1 MTDYDEVMPTPE
13 RSEEELIEMVKGEF
27 SGPVTPPPANDV
39 PEAPME
45 FYEEQASLYAAR
57 EAESA
62 QDAGAFFDFDEH
74 EAAEWT
80 ATVRND
86 KPTIVKTSD
95 LTDEEKDEA
104 RRQELLAKQREKQRK
119 KIDEALAVEAM
130 DDPLIASLNKSNEI
144 KPVNYVIQSLI
155 PERSVGFLV
164 GESGAKKTFAALQM
178 AICVATGIDFGGLP
192 VRQGSVMYFA
202 PEDASGVRE
211 RYAGWKYT
219 QNKNQPLPNFWV
231 LSQQVPLHRESEL
244 QTFAATIKASP
255 FFGLNPLSLIVIDT
269 YSANSA
275 GQKVGETL
283 KPGKDDEPDTWIGG
297 TDFNENDNN
306 VAAILMRNAALLAEW
321 LNCAVMIIHH
331 TGKDTER
338 GARGASTLR
347 ANAGFEIMVKKCKDK
362 ELFVIEHTKAKGC
375 ALLPPRAMRT
385 KAAKLPPELVK
396 MKREALARMQPVRP
410 EAKANPAA
418 WEIGD
423 NLGTLTVI
431 NALEPVPTGD
441 KDEKP
446 AGAAE
451 VQQRSQTEEN
461 ALRLAQAVHE
471 YNEKRGKNR
480 KIPKMKKAALY
491 EMFRHDMEPKLT
503 GMKMTRAFDHATKV
517 MGLIKMAGDETLT
530 ATSEAIPLLGGIR
543 DQQPLPTD
551 WKPTS
556 GEGDLD
562 EF

>member
-1 MTDYDEVMPTPE
+1 MTDYDDLPE
-13 RSEEELIEMVKGEF
+13 PSKDELIEMVLGY
-27 SGPVTPPPANDV
+27 PDAQQTPPPANDV
-39 PEAPME
+39 PEPSDE
-45 FYEEQASLYAAR
+45 FYEQLQSQHEAL
-57 EAESA
+57 EAESP
-62 QDAGAFFDFDEH
+62 QSYGGFFDFEEH

-80 ATVRND
+80 ATVRDD
-86 KPTIVKTSD
+86 KPTIVKTSE
-95 LTDEEKDEA
+95 LSEEERDEA

-178 AICVATGIDFGGLP
+178 ALCVARGVHFGGLP

-219 QNKNQPLPNFWV
+219 QNGNQPLSNFWV

-275 GQKVGETL
+275 GQKVGEIF
-283 KPGKDDEPDTWIGG
+283 KAGKGDEPDTWTGG

-385 KAAKLPPELVK
+385 KAAKLPPDLVK
-396 MKREALARMQPVRP
+396 MKREALARMTGLDD
-410 EAKANPAA
+410 EARNNPAA
-418 WEIGD
+418 WDIGD
-423 NLGTLTVI
+423 NLGTLVVV
-431 NALEPVPTGD
+431 NKLEAVPSD
-441 KDEKP
+441 SKDEKP

-451 VQQRSQTEEN
+451 TQERSKTETN

-480 KIPKMKKAALY
+480 KIPKIKKAGLY
-491 EMFRHDMEPKLT
+491 EMFRHDMEPPIK
-503 GMKMTRAFDHATKV
+503 GMNMTRAFDHATKV
-517 MGLIKMAGDETLT
+517 MGLIKMAGDESLT
-530 ATSEAIPLLGGIR
+530 ATNEAIPLLGGITSEK
-543 DQQPLPTD
+543 PLPTD

-556 GEGDLD
+556 GADDLN

>member
-13 RSEEELIEMVKGEF
+13 RSEEELFEMVRGEF
-27 SGPVTPPPANDV
+27 SGPVTPPPADYV

-219 QNKNQPLPNFWV
+219 QNKNEPLPNFWV

-275 GQKVGETL
+275 GQKVGERMI
-283 KPGKDDEPDTWIGG
+283 PGKGDEPDRWEGG

-375 ALLPPRAMRT
+375 ALLPARAMRT
-385 KAAKLPPELVK
+385 KSAKLPPDLVK

-423 NLGTLTVI
+423 NLGTLVVI
-431 NALEPVPTGD
+431 NALEAVPAE
-441 KDEKP
+441 KDEGEKP
-446 AGAAE
+446 EDTRKRSKKEEQAIRLLAYVVE
-451 VQQRSQTEEN
+451 YSQQRKDKGY
-461 ALRLAQAVHE
+461 RL
-471 YNEKRGKNR
+471 
-480 KIPKMKKAALY
+480 
-491 EMFRHDMEPKLT
+491 PKLT
-503 GMKMTRAFDHATKV
+503 KGMLSDHFRNFAEPPIKRTDFFHAFEHATKK
-517 MGLIKMAGDETLT
+517 MMIIKMAGDETLT
-530 ATSEAIPLLGGIR
+530 ASTEAAPLLGGIR
-543 DQQPLPTD
+543 DQKPLPTD
-551 WKPTS
+551 WKPT
-556 GEGDLD
+556 EGSDDLSD
-562 EF
+562 F